1 MTVVSW
7 IMFNFLAIAAMKRFL
22 VMPKIARR
30 AANFGVVAS
39 TALPCVVLQDLGRNS
54 IHFKD
59 ITKT

>member
-54 IHFKD
+54 IHF
-59 ITKT
+59 